1 MKLLSRFAAALLAA
15 LLLCTSLPPAR
26 GTGGG
31 EIVGYYPAWAS
42 GQGYA
47 PRDLP
52 AARLTQDKY
61 AIAALDPESCALD
74 LKNPERDRHN

>member
-26 GTGGG
+26 GTGSG

-52 AARLTQDKY
+52 ASRLTQVNY
-61 AIAALDPESCALD
+61 AFAAIDPESCALV
-74 LKNPERDRHN
+74 LEYPPS